1 MTIKNTNRAVCQD
14 NLNSIIEL
22 VNILDLGID
31 QGRNTP
37 GSSLTSVLAES
48 GNMLYLFYDPQ
59 LMIRIIDKTT
69 WLPIQDYVPTDC
81 TFSIG
86 LIPDFTNGTQFYG
99 IWHGQNIKVFNILTT
114 TVQIYYPFFQNITN
128 ILDVGGNIPKLIF
141 VALIGDFFILDV
153 TQGTIFFQGFG
164 TLMNQLNVGCYDKAN
179 HILGLGSTNINY
191 KFAIASHN
199 RNINNCH
206 PSCYICTGDPVPEV
220 DHRCFNCRPG
230 LNGILNS
237 INSCIYSCSA
247 GNYPNQDYSNCTTC
261 PSCCSNC
268 ELFTGNSIAPPYVP
282 NTDDLRCNTAIPLG

>member
-1 MTIKNTNRAVCQD
+1 VVIRDIEGTGKYLAVFQNGFINRYNTSQLTPENWILIIGKQFLRLMTFKNTNRAVCQD

-31 QGRNTP
+31 QGRHTP

-153 TQGTIFFQGFG
+153 TMGTIFFQGFG
-164 TLMNQLNVGCYDKAN
+164 TLMN
-179 HILGLGSTNINY
+179 
-191 KFAIASHN
+191 
-199 RNINNCH
+199 
-206 PSCYICTGDPVPEV
+206 
-220 DHRCFNCRPG
+220 
-230 LNGILNS
+230 
-237 INSCIYSCSA
+237 
-247 GNYPNQDYSNCTTC
+247 
-261 PSCCSNC
+261 
-268 ELFTGNSIAPPYVP
+268 
-282 NTDDLRCNTAIPLG
+282 